1 MTGDEFDLP
10 HVSHEE
16 QQRLSREAM
25 MEKLIDTPYGESA
38 EVDAVRA
45 AHIASVPPQVRAYMK
60 AKGAIEFTA
69 RQLASA
75 WNAADNAAV
84 RVSEARAAT
93 LNAEAIYKAAVEDAE
108 RLTVELESFEA
119 AKTAAELAVA
129 KAGIRLAGPNGA
141 GAAANNAMIRTTP
154 NPEPKT
160 HPN

>member
-1 MTGDEFDLP
+1 MTGDE

-25 MEKLIDTPYGESA
+25 MEKLVDTPYGESVEA
-38 EVDAVRA
+38 DAVRA
-45 AHIASVPPQVRAYMK
+45 AHIASVPPEVRAYMK

-75 WNAADNAAV
+75 WDAADNAAV
-84 RVSEARAAT
+84 RVSQARQAT
-93 LNAEAIYKAAVEDAE
+93 IDAEAIYQAAVSEAE
-108 RLTVELESFEA
+108 RLTADLEAFEA

-141 GAAANNAMIRTTP
+141 GAAANNAMIRTVP